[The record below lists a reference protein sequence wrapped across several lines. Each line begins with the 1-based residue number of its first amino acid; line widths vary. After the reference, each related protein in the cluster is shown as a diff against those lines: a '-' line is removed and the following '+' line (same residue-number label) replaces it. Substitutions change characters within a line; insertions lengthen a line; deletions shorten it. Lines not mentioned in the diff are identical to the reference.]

1 MSDPASPM
9 IRVGLT
15 GGIASGKTFVCR
27 LFESKGCTIID
38 ADTVAHRL
46 ILRGQPSYEPV
57 LKAFG
62 SVILGAGGE
71 IDRAKLG
78 AIVFSDRVEL
88 ERLNDILHPEVV
100 RVILSQLGNLEREQ
114 PSARVI
120 VDASLMIESGFFRRF
135 QKLIVVSC
143 TLRQQIDRLRA
154 RNHLSEA
161 DARQR
166 IALQMPLEEKV
177 RFGDY
182 VIDNSGTPENTRAKV
197 EALLEVLERTVWTT
211 SR

>member
-1 MSDPASPM
+1 M

-27 LFESKGCTIID
+27 LFEAKGCTIIN
-38 ADTVAHRL
+38 ADTVAHSL
-46 ILRGQPSYEPV
+46 ILRGQTGYDPV

-62 SVILGAGGE
+62 AVILGADGE

-78 AIVFSDRVEL
+78 AIVFSDRIEL
-88 ERLNDILHPEVV
+88 NRLNGILHPEVV
-100 RVILSQLGNLEREQ
+100 RVILSQLDNLEREQ
-114 PSARVI
+114 PLARVI
-120 VDASLMIESGFFRRF
+120 VDASLMIESGFYGSF
-135 QKLIVVSC
+135 QRLIVVSC
-143 TLRQQIDRLRA
+143 TPQQQIDRLRA
-154 RNHLSEA
+154 RNGLSEA
-161 DARQR
+161 DARRR

-182 VIDNSGTPENTRAKV
+182 VIDNSGTQESTRAQV
-197 EALLEVLERTVWTT
+197 DALLEVLERTVWTT

>member
-1 MSDPASPM
+1 M

-27 LFESKGCTIID
+27 LFEAKGCTIVD

-46 ILRGQPSYEPV
+46 ILRGQFGYEPV
-57 LKAFG
+57 LNAFG

-78 AIVFSDRVEL
+78 AIVFSDRTL
-88 ERLNDILHPEVV
+88 LDRLNGILHPEVV
-100 RVILSQLGNLEREQ
+100 RVILSQLDNWEREQ
-114 PSARVI
+114 PLAKVI
-120 VDASLMIESGFFRRF
+120 VDASLMIESGFYRSF

-143 TLRQQIDRLRA
+143 TPQQQIDRLGA
-154 RNHLSEA
+154 RNGLSEA
-161 DARQR
+161 DARRR

-182 VIDNSGTPENTRAKV
+182 VIDNSGTPESTKAQV
-197 EALLEVLERTVWTT
+197 DALFETLEGTVWTT
-211 SR
+211 SH

>member
-1 MSDPASPM
+1 M

-27 LFESKGCTIID
+27 LFEAKGCTIIN
-38 ADTVAHRL
+38 ADTVAHSL
-46 ILRGQPSYEPV
+46 ILRGQTGYDPV

-62 SVILGAGGE
+62 DVILGADGE

-78 AIVFSDRVEL
+78 AIVFSDRIEL
-88 ERLNDILHPEVV
+88 NRLNGILHPEVV
-100 RVILSQLGNLEREQ
+100 RVILSQLDNLEREQ
-114 PSARVI
+114 PLARVI
-120 VDASLMIESGFFRRF
+120 VDASLMIESGFYGSF
-135 QKLIVVSC
+135 QRLIVVSC
-143 TLRQQIDRLRA
+143 TPQQQIDRLRA
-154 RNHLSEA
+154 RNGLSEA
-161 DARQR
+161 DARRR

-182 VIDNSGTPENTRAKV
+182 VIDNSGTQERTTAQV
-197 EALLEVLERTVWTT
+197 DALLEVLERTVWTT

>member
-1 MSDPASPM
+1 M

-27 LFESKGCTIID
+27 LFEAKGCTIVD
-38 ADTVAHRL
+38 ADSVAHRL
-46 ILRGQPSYEPV
+46 ILRGQSGYEPV
-57 LKAFG
+57 LNAFG

-78 AIVFSDRVEL
+78 AIVFSDRTQL
-88 ERLNDILHPEVV
+88 DRLNAILHPEVV
-100 RVILSQLGNLEREQ
+100 RVILSQLDNWEREQ
-114 PSARVI
+114 PLAKVI
-120 VDASLMIESGFFRRF
+120 VDASLMIESGFYRNF

-143 TLRQQIDRLRA
+143 TPQQQIDRLRA
-154 RNHLSEA
+154 RNGLSEA
-161 DARQR
+161 DARRR

-182 VIDNSGTPENTRAKV
+182 VIDNSGTPESTKAQV
-197 EALLEVLERTVWTT
+197 DALFETLEGTVWTT
-211 SR
+211 SH